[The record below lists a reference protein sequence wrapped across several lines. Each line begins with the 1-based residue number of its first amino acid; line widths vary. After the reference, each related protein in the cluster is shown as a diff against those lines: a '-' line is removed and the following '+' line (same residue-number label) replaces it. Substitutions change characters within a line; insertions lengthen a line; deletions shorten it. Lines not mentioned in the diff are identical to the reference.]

1 MAFNKHKESDLF
13 ILLLTTAFIMPVL
26 ATTNID
32 CKGKAFHCFNSTHFK
47 ICVDLGGVSKTVDD
61 FLIPCPPSTV
71 CTENNYFECEY
82 QISTTSAAMPIQ
94 SDVTN
99 EFIEKIESTPWELFD
114 VTTLRSVN
122 NVENV
127 TLLENSTITLSEIV
141 SDAVGFEIDNNNTY
155 VNDLL
160 NEEITASYPHN
171 TKKNDLS
178 DSDKSNLPQQ
188 VSILNKQLTSTTIT
202 SATIDN
208 VSSNISSAAV
218 SENYSGTASDLSIE
232 LINTIVTTPL
242 STGEDVDFTQL
253 FSTVITDNLKKSDST
268 RKVKNYLT
276 NDISIGVYEP
286 VTTTPMNNIRNNDLI
301 STELLSPLETDN
313 LSTSLAT
320 EKSSIYSGSQSKI
333 SSNLYKDVTS
343 TSTTTVSEVSAFA
356 KLFSPFK
363 TNDLSPRNSFT
374 TEKSEVL
381 VDLFNSYNTIG
392 PLALATTKANPM
404 SITNVAMK
412 NDNLESSS
420 IKEKKPPIN
429 RVDPTSTHT
438 SVADSTLTEIAISSC
453 TESEISIDLNKNVTP
468 SPKNQDYISTK
479 SSYSKKRMDLTPN
492 TTAATKG
499 NIVTK
504 SEILVDLFN
513 PVTKAPLKNV
523 VTEEFN
529 KDLMPTTKYFSENKN
544 YINAENIVK
553 EISSDNINFSSF
565 SDYNLASTQQ
575 YTTIPPPT
583 GATTKTNEFNATNVV
598 LNSLE
603 SSSINKESTHI
614 NRIVNTSA
622 HTSTADSVL
631 EDKVAIFSGTES
643 QPSIDLYKKV
653 IPAPNNQELSSLGN
667 TVSTSTAA
675 PKKYIVTESGISV
688 DLFNTVIPTS
698 LDEKENEELNK
709 DFIPTKKSFLVN
721 ENYIN
726 AENIGKGSSSDN
738 INLFS
743 FSDYNL
749 LSTQQYTTIGPPT
762 GATTKANELNAMRI
776 TNVAKKTNTLESTSI
791 NDKNSRTNRIDSTQT
806 SMADFVLK
814 EKKEIYSDAEREI
827 SMDLYKH
834 AIPAPKNQDYT
845 STKIPSSQEKVDLSP
860 INSITTAATKEYTV
874 TESEILVDLFNPV
887 TTTSMNN
894 METEEINKDNIPTTK
909 SLSANENYIITQN
922 IVNGSSSNNMNFS
935 SLSDYNFA
943 STQQYTTLDPQIQN
957 NTIYNELNA
966 VSFYKNASEFYT
978 NVAMKTSQGLE
989 DSTTAASAADATLV
1003 ALNNTMEGFS
1013 ITEQHDFVPLISKSN
1028 LISEKIETSSLLDSD
1043 GGNVYQSTN
1052 MKGVNLQS
1060 KASTINLNGW
1070 FTNITKKISNG
1081 AVKEILMPKNESD
1094 IKGTT
1099 SPSADFI
1106 PKVTNAYSDETNF
1119 TAPVNIRL
1127 NNTTDLF
1134 LIQDNNVLPSP
1145 IMLAT
1150 ENIVTKSSD
1159 VYDTTIRIIAESH
1172 ITNTNQDNN
1181 MTNANLSILY
1191 INNETPLYP
1200 STTENQ
1206 IPLKTENVTY
1216 GMGISKNV
1224 TKIDISTRMIINEHN
1239 STSAKPVNLNT
1250 KPLIYYNNSY
1260 AGSNDNIFSSTN
1272 TQTTTEN
1279 VAKSLSLILQS
1290 SEITQTKDSSSRE
1303 GNILPPLVRD
1313 IQNSSFGEAKKTII
1327 FHTSRDLKLDKGST
1341 YSISKKE
1348 FPVSTEFILT
1358 KTSKNIFNDKIRTID
1373 EDQDNITPA
1382 LEINNNRISS
1392 TSSGMH
1398 ILVSTDRPSLLRP
1411 DLLYNKN
1418 KYATNT
1424 LKPIPSQ
1431 LKNSNFQSNTAPAK
1445 IQNENTTKGNT
1456 ILTNHTKANSQIT
1469 QMQMKKTSIPEKEL
1483 RVSATPT
1490 IDFVDIA
1497 IKSKNISTYSIL
1509 SDNINNEN
1517 NKIKEE
1523 PTKIVSEF
1531 GGLNIQDNIAKSV
1544 LLSNQQLQNVT
1555 HNNANN
1561 SQLHKKK
1568 NIDSTDYTY
1577 NKLILDGNTQSPS
1590 FDKIDIALQPLKTKI
1605 ETISLGVE
1613 RNNEAKDTLSRNL
1626 VNISAINGQLFHKS
1640 AESRTIRPNSLM
1652 NRSSSFY
1659 LPSFKNHTFNNS
1671 TSKVINLTDV
1681 NNIFLGNFMNKQR
1694 ESLDTANQSSKFN
1707 RTQIITK
1714 LVDNSSTSSS
1724 NTYNMFILKIKVQ
1737 FNNKS
1742 NNLDKYH
1749 NNQNVRKTTVRVLK
1763 NDDKGLEKN
1772 TNKTN
1777 IDLMNRNVFNSET
1790 TESKFSCN
1798 NRHRGK
1804 YSDKNNCQNFYIC
1817 IGRRE
1822 PIFGECPN
1830 KTVFSEISKQ
1840 CTKNLSHCI
1849 RNNQFQCVSP
1859 GRFIDIFSDQFYYIC
1874 VKKKEGHI
1882 RFKLKCQKGYHLNKT
1897 NLQCVLDLFNG
1908 SKSNE
1913 DSTKFDSDKSTTE
1926 SKSKEDSKRKNEEMK
1941 NFKDFE
1947 CKKEG
1952 KFVYQ
1957 NDCRKYYQCS
1967 RSSRTVFRRKIKKCD
1982 SDEVFNNEKKK
1993 CVDEESYEC
2002 K

>member
-218 SENYSGTASDLSIE
+218 SENYS
-232 LINTIVTTPL
+232 
-242 STGEDVDFTQL
+242 
-253 FSTVITDNLKKSDST
+253 
-268 RKVKNYLT
+268 
-276 NDISIGVYEP
+276 
-286 VTTTPMNNIRNNDLI
+286 
-301 STELLSPLETDN
+301 
-313 LSTSLAT
+313 
-320 EKSSIYSGSQSKI
+320 
-333 SSNLYKDVTS
+333 
-343 TSTTTVSEVSAFA
+343 
-356 KLFSPFK
+356 
-363 TNDLSPRNSFT
+363 
-374 TEKSEVL
+374 EKSEVL
-381 VDLFNSYNTIG
+381 VDLFNSVTKLNNVETEKLNKDFIPTTISFYDNENDINAENVVRSSTDHINFSSFSDYNLESTQKYNTIG

-874 TESEILVDLFNPV
+874 TESEILADLFNPVKTTPMNNIENEELNKEYIPTTKSLSANENYLNTQNILKEISSDNINFSSFSDYELASTQQYTTIGPPTGASTKANELNAMSITNLAMKTNTLESYSIDDKTTRINSIDSTQTSMADLVLTEKTEISSEAESVISMDLYKHVIAAPKDQDYTSTKLSFLQEKVDLAPTNSITTAAIKEYTVTESEILVDLFNPV

-978 NVAMKTSQGLE
+978 NVAMKTSQRLE

-1626 VNISAINGQLFHKS
+1626 
-1640 AESRTIRPNSLM
+1640 
-1652 NRSSSFY
+1652 
-1659 LPSFKNHTFNNS
+1659 
-1671 TSKVINLTDV
+1671 
-1681 NNIFLGNFMNKQR
+1681 
-1694 ESLDTANQSSKFN
+1694 
-1707 RTQIITK
+1707 
-1714 LVDNSSTSSS
+1714 
-1724 NTYNMFILKIKVQ
+1724 
-1737 FNNKS
+1737 
-1742 NNLDKYH
+1742 
-1749 NNQNVRKTTVRVLK
+1749 
-1763 NDDKGLEKN
+1763 
-1772 TNKTN
+1772 
-1777 IDLMNRNVFNSET
+1777 
-1790 TESKFSCN
+1790 
-1798 NRHRGK
+1798 
-1804 YSDKNNCQNFYIC
+1804 
-1817 IGRRE
+1817 
-1822 PIFGECPN
+1822 
-1830 KTVFSEISKQ
+1830 
-1840 CTKNLSHCI
+1840 
-1849 RNNQFQCVSP
+1849 
-1859 GRFIDIFSDQFYYIC
+1859 
-1874 VKKKEGHI
+1874 
-1882 RFKLKCQKGYHLNKT
+1882 KGYHLNKT